1 MRICFTLSILSLMAS
16 FSPVFAQDTEGYVTT
31 IPFTETF
38 DDESHYLLGGT
49 LPDGWATVSATSSE
63 FATSNITDAFSG
75 ENFAMSQG
83 FSGGRQDM
91 LFTPMMQM
99 EAGVE
104 YTISFQVT
112 NFGFGS
118 NRNPSFRIAACSGQS
133 TEETTDWITTNQTM
147 NYAEWTQIEQTFT
160 PAESGEYCIAVIVTA
175 GLSSSG
181 AVCIDD
187 FSIRSN
193 ATDPGDPG
201 EEWTPSIPYS
211 EGFDDASHYSGSDYL
226 PIGWYSSGEDT
237 WFTASSNARPAISGS
252 YYMVAPSTIVSP
264 RQDIAYSPLLEME
277 AGVEYTV
284 SFYLYMPGSSDVT
297 DSFKFTVGQE
307 QSYDMHETVLEEV
320 NARLNDWT
328 LKTYTFTPQTTG
340 QYCFGFWACTEGSWG
355 GIIAVENFRLHR
367 TDQAVAPEASFTFG
381 TTLNS
386 IFTGLQ
392 TVFPSQ
398 EVRLINNTTDAD
410 SYEWSVSGSA
420 TISDATAPAPTI
432 TFTQGGNYTVTLR
445 ATGKGGTDE
454 ATGSLNIT
462 IPTTGEVDALQTTS
476 DSDRLFQASDNPV
489 ILEDGSVLET
499 GTHSVYYDYVVG
511 VNPYYR
517 AVAERF
523 EVPEYC
529 EFEISS
535 VTIDN
540 AYSYLWAEQVQVGED
555 EDGNPIYSTFDKD
568 KEFTLYIYPEKD
580 GKPDVA
586 NPAGQQTFKIEVL
599 QLGNYPHYERVGLNL
614 DSPITVKGTFYVAL
628 EFDEL
633 QIEPWDP
640 NQTTMLTR
648 SFIGLGTRVHNNG
661 ETSLYVRPEKSIDG
675 KEIATPEYCRAD
687 EFLPALKGY
696 SMYTCVWLTYGD
708 MTPTTGVENITDNT
722 KAITVY
728 ASLDGDN
735 FRLVGLQDGCNV
747 NVYAI
752 NGSHMFAATATGNE
766 MIIPA
771 SGWTKGVYVIT
782 AGNNSIK
789 VIK

>member
-1 MRICFTLSILSLMAS
+1 M
-16 FSPVFAQDTEGYVTT
+16 
-31 IPFTETF
+31 
-38 DDESHYLLGGT
+38 
-49 LPDGWATVSATSSE
+49 
-63 FATSNITDAFSG
+63 
-75 ENFAMSQG
+75 
-83 FSGGRQDM
+83 
-91 LFTPMMQM
+91 
-99 EAGVE
+99 
-104 YTISFQVT
+104 
-112 NFGFGS
+112 
-118 NRNPSFRIAACSGQS
+118 
-133 TEETTDWITTNQTM
+133 
-147 NYAEWTQIEQTFT
+147 
-160 PAESGEYCIAVIVTA
+160 
-175 GLSSSG
+175 
-181 AVCIDD
+181 
-187 FSIRSN
+187 
-193 ATDPGDPG
+193 
-201 EEWTPSIPYS
+201 
-211 EGFDDASHYSGSDYL
+211 
-226 PIGWYSSGEDT
+226 
-237 WFTASSNARPAISGS
+237 
-252 YYMVAPSTIVSP
+252 
-264 RQDIAYSPLLEME
+264 
-277 AGVEYTV
+277 
-284 SFYLYMPGSSDVT
+284 
-297 DSFKFTVGQE
+297 
-307 QSYDMHETVLEEV
+307 
-320 NARLNDWT
+320 
-328 LKTYTFTPQTTG
+328 
-340 QYCFGFWACTEGSWG
+340 
-355 GIIAVENFRLHR
+355 
-367 TDQAVAPEASFTFG
+367 
-381 TTLNS
+381 
-386 IFTGLQ
+386 
-392 TVFPSQ
+392 
-398 EVRLINNTTDAD
+398 
-410 SYEWSVSGSA
+410 
-420 TISDATAPAPTI
+420 
-432 TFTQGGNYTVTLR
+432 
-445 ATGKGGTDE
+445 
-454 ATGSLNIT
+454 
-462 IPTTGEVDALQTTS
+462 
-476 DSDRLFQASDNPV
+476 
-489 ILEDGSVLET
+489 
-499 GTHSVYYDYVVG
+499 G

-722 KAITVY
+722 QAITVY

-752 NGSHMFAATATGNE
+752 NGSHMFAATATSNE